1 MGRLHFFV
9 MGFSSSPTRIPAS
22 FLSLLPITFFRFEQM
37 IVGSLGT
44 VESFPVLF
52 SVKMLSRD
60 GWDGHGHPLV
70 PCHGNLGDIS
80 LSFGLR

>member
-1 MGRLHFFV
+1 
-9 MGFSSSPTRIPAS
+9 
-22 FLSLLPITFFRFEQM
+22 M

-60 GWDGHGHPLV
+60 GWDGHGTLLSPVTAIWVIFLCPLA
-70 PCHGNLGDIS
+70 
-80 LSFGLR
+80 